1 MSVVHIYQ
9 QPRLKA
15 LFAKISNG
23 PFCYFLIG
31 IENGAT
37 IGFEYALPYFTNATE
52 YSNHVKINELDNY
65 IESLVTCLPGGLFV
79 TGILVNDKVE
89 EKVADGIFNK
99 ISKFGQKLKF
109 GSSNMA
115 KVCIDGS
122 DKTIIL
128 NNGNEYTY
136 DDGEKLV
143 AIPLKQYKAI
153 FALYKTNI
161 TVTAKSQK
169 ITDIS
174 DAVKNYKFF
183 EENEDDDISV
193 QRNLFYT
200 LNPSENANKN
210 ICIKFCGNIPIFY
223 PYLLSSDFKQTVF
236 VNGVTRD
243 FKQTVFVNGVI
254 RALTSTSDKMV
265 AVSVQSKDINDFLP
279 PLVYYVNKENAIE
292 TIQDSYNLLTK
303 KQLDSVKIRLV
314 YGKIDMEKLK
324 SKATNESVSKIKS
337 QNVATPNPFHIVLIA
352 SSAAAIIAVIA
363 YFLL

>member
-15 LFAKISNG
+15 IFTKISND

-31 IENGAT
+31 IENGTT
-37 IGFEYALPYFTNATE
+37 IGFEYSLPYFTNATE
-52 YSNHVKINELDNY
+52 YSNHVKTNELDNY

-99 ISKFGQKLKF
+99 IFKFGQKLKF

-115 KVCIDGS
+115 KVCIGAN
-122 DKTIIL
+122 DKTIVL

-169 ITDIS
+169 ITDIADS
-174 DAVKNYKFF
+174 VKNYKFF
-183 EENEDDDISV
+183 EENEDDDIAV

-200 LNPSENANKN
+200 LNPSENANQN

-236 VNGVTRD
+236 VNGVT
-243 FKQTVFVNGVI
+243 

-279 PLVYYVNKENAIE
+279 PLVYYVNKENATE

-303 KQLDSVKIRLV
+303 KQLDSVKIRSV

-337 QNVATPNPFHIVLIA
+337 ENVATPNPFHIVLIA
-352 SSAAAIIAVIA
+352 SGAAAIIAIVA